1 MASSRLTAFFL
12 PFFFWALL
20 ALFSLSGEF
29 LTSRFRLFFNALV
42 FFFVVFLLP
51 KGFLRSTNELHN
63 KEGKEDASHKTHSLF
78 SFVFVFFFLLCVESD
93 FFQDL
98 LKEEKNLIIVKHS
111 FSFFLKHSRITRAR
125 AKHEKKRPC
134 CCFASSVLSPPH
146 KKDIPHQSKVPN
158 DTLLA
163 TTKREDA
170 TTTDDDDDNRRR
182 ALAKGAAALLDDD
195 DDDDDDDNGATKM
208 NPLRANDDALKQIM
222 RRVFEEIKPFVTR
235 HEPDVP
241 EEDLPELSRTRDL
254 SKADFTVQWSRFCAK
269 RKVNPAEYVKNL
281 SETIQR
287 QIEEDGNRDGFI
299 KSVQGVGPYMNIFV
313 KRQKVFKLAI
323 NAIIE
328 QGTKYGCTNAGQGKK
343 VIIEH
348 TSSNPNAPLH
358 IGNLRNVMIGAHLA
372 RVMQAC
378 GCEVTQAFYVN
389 DLGAQIG
396 LTALAYSRIYTK
408 IKPTMKIDQWIGAMY
423 AVMNTCQ
430 ELQQVGVQPGD
441 LEVRRSFCSQFS

>member
-1 MASSRLTAFFL
+1 MTTTRHIYYTHIAQKER
-12 PFFFWALL
+12 
-20 ALFSLSGEF
+20 E
-29 LTSRFRLFFNALV
+29 R
-42 FFFVVFLLP
+42 
-51 KGFLRSTNELHN
+51 E
-63 KEGKEDASHKTHSLF
+63 KEGKKEG
-78 SFVFVFFFLLCVESD
+78 FVM
-93 FFQDL
+93 
-98 LKEEKNLIIVKHS
+98 
-111 FSFFLKHSRITRAR
+111 
-125 AKHEKKRPC
+125 
-134 CCFASSVLSPPH
+134 
-146 KKDIPHQSKVPN
+146 
-158 DTLLA
+158 
-163 TTKREDA
+163 
-170 TTTDDDDDNRRR
+170 
-182 ALAKGAAALLDDD
+182 GAASNAAEETPS
-195 DDDDDDDNGATKM
+195 N
-208 NPLRANDDALKQIM
+208 NPNLRANEDAMRQIM
-222 RRVFEEIKPFVTR
+222 HLVFSEIKPFVTQ

-241 EEDLPELSRTRDL
+241 EDDLPELSRTRDL

-269 RKVNPAEYVKNL
+269 RKLNPAEYVKNL
-281 SETIQR
+281 SETIQK
-287 QIEEDGNRDGFI
+287 QIEDGAHQDGFI

-372 RVMQAC
+372 RVMEAC

-441 LEVRRSFCSQFS
+441 LEVRLLFSLLVSFVSFSSVLPSRDQSNKE

>member
-1 MASSRLTAFFL
+1 M
-12 PFFFWALL
+12 
-20 ALFSLSGEF
+20 
-29 LTSRFRLFFNALV
+29 
-42 FFFVVFLLP
+42 
-51 KGFLRSTNELHN
+51 
-63 KEGKEDASHKTHSLF
+63 
-78 SFVFVFFFLLCVESD
+78 
-93 FFQDL
+93 
-98 LKEEKNLIIVKHS
+98 
-111 FSFFLKHSRITRAR
+111 
-125 AKHEKKRPC
+125 
-134 CCFASSVLSPPH
+134 
-146 KKDIPHQSKVPN
+146 
-158 DTLLA
+158 
-163 TTKREDA
+163 
-170 TTTDDDDDNRRR
+170 
-182 ALAKGAAALLDDD
+182 AKGAAALL

>member
-1 MASSRLTAFFL
+1 MFV
-12 PFFFWALL
+12 
-20 ALFSLSGEF
+20 LSVTTTQHIYYTTTRKE
-29 LTSRFRLFFNALV
+29 RERE
-42 FFFVVFLLP
+42 
-51 KGFLRSTNELHN
+51 RER
-63 KEGKEDASHKTHSLF
+63 EGKEVEK
-78 SFVFVFFFLLCVESD
+78 VFVMG
-93 FFQDL
+93 
-98 LKEEKNLIIVKHS
+98 
-111 FSFFLKHSRITRAR
+111 A
-125 AKHEKKRPC
+125 
-134 CCFASSVLSPPH
+134 ASNAGAETTP
-146 KKDIPHQSKVPN
+146 PN
-158 DTLLA
+158 DP
-163 TTKREDA
+163 
-170 TTTDDDDDNRRR
+170 N
-182 ALAKGAAALLDDD
+182 
-195 DDDDDDDNGATKM
+195 
-208 NPLRANDDALKQIM
+208 LRANEDAMRQIM
-222 RRVFEEIKPFVTR
+222 HLVFSEIKPFVTQ

-269 RKVNPAEYVKNL
+269 RKLNPAEYVKNL
-281 SETIQR
+281 SETIQK
-287 QIEEDGNRDGFI
+287 QIEDGAHQDGFI

-441 LEVRRSFCSQFS
+441 LEVRLLFSLLVSFVSFSSVLPSRDQSNKE

>member
-1 MASSRLTAFFL
+1 MLTAAVFVLAFSVLRTSSLSALVKFFL
-12 PFFFWALL
+12 
-20 ALFSLSGEF
+20 SLEGVEED
-29 LTSRFRLFFNALV
+29 LPHTRTTAITEEV
-42 FFFVVFLLP
+42 FVLSVTTTRHIYYTHRA
-51 KGFLRSTNELHN
+51 KRERERE
-63 KEGKEDASHKTHSLF
+63 KEGKKEG
-78 SFVFVFFFLLCVESD
+78 FVM
-93 FFQDL
+93 
-98 LKEEKNLIIVKHS
+98 
-111 FSFFLKHSRITRAR
+111 
-125 AKHEKKRPC
+125 
-134 CCFASSVLSPPH
+134 
-146 KKDIPHQSKVPN
+146 
-158 DTLLA
+158 
-163 TTKREDA
+163 
-170 TTTDDDDDNRRR
+170 
-182 ALAKGAAALLDDD
+182 GAASNA
-195 DDDDDDDNGATKM
+195 GAETPSN
-208 NPLRANDDALKQIM
+208 NPSLRANEDAMRQIM
-222 RRVFEEIKPFVTR
+222 HLVFSEIKPFVTQ

-241 EEDLPELSRTRDL
+241 EDDLPELSRTRDL

-269 RKVNPAEYVKNL
+269 RKLNPAEYVKNL
-281 SETIQR
+281 SETIQK
-287 QIEEDGNRDGFI
+287 QIEDGAHQDGFI

-441 LEVRRSFCSQFS
+441 LEVRLLFSLLVSFVSFSSVLPSRDQSNKE

>member
-1 MASSRLTAFFL
+1 MR
-12 PFFFWALL
+12 
-20 ALFSLSGEF
+20 
-29 LTSRFRLFFNALV
+29 
-42 FFFVVFLLP
+42 
-51 KGFLRSTNELHN
+51 
-63 KEGKEDASHKTHSLF
+63 
-78 SFVFVFFFLLCVESD
+78 ES
-93 FFQDL
+93 
-98 LKEEKNLIIVKHS
+98 
-111 FSFFLKHSRITRAR
+111 
-125 AKHEKKRPC
+125 
-134 CCFASSVLSPPH
+134 SPPH
-146 KKDIPHQSKVPN
+146 KKKSPSSVKSPKTPGDKEERGH
-158 DTLLA
+158 
-163 TTKREDA
+163 
-170 TTTDDDDDNRRR
+170 DNRRRRRRRRR
-182 ALAKGAAALLDDD
+182 ALAKGAAALLDD

>member
-1 MASSRLTAFFL
+1 LIY
-12 PFFFWALL
+12 
-20 ALFSLSGEF
+20 FSLH
-29 LTSRFRLFFNALV
+29 TQ
-42 FFFVVFLLP
+42 
-51 KGFLRSTNELHN
+51 
-63 KEGKEDASHKTHSLF
+63 KERERQREKKQRVHREEEG
-78 SFVFVFFFLLCVESD
+78 LCVV
-93 FFQDL
+93 QRKNARL
-98 LKEEKNLIIVKHS
+98 LKRK
-111 FSFFLKHSRITRAR
+111 TMTA
-125 AKHEKKRPC
+125 
-134 CCFASSVLSPPH
+134 
-146 KKDIPHQSKVPN
+146 
-158 DTLLA
+158 A
-163 TTKREDA
+163 TE
-170 TTTDDDDDNRRR
+170 TT
-182 ALAKGAAALLDDD
+182 
-195 DDDDDDDNGATKM
+195 
-208 NPLRANDDALKQIM
+208 PLRANEDAMKQIM
-222 RRVFEEIKPFVTR
+222 QRVFEEIKPFVAK

-269 RKVNPAEYVKNL
+269 RKLNPAEYVKNL
-281 SETIQR
+281 SETIQK
-287 QIEEDGNRDGFI
+287 QIEDGGENQDGFI

-323 NAIIE
+323 NAIID
-328 QGTKYGCTNAGQGKK
+328 QGAKYGCTNAGQGKR

-441 LEVRRSFCSQFS
+441 VEVRCLFFSIFSFIHSAFFFLCHRISFVLFLRATITNNEADDYRLLFNSLADYDEETIKITSDNMMLYSCVDVVNKLFITDLAFQRLTCILRFFSLSYSLFILVYRMRAKPAKTP

>member
-1 MASSRLTAFFL
+1 MVCSARAPFFLSQILTSIETLFAFFCALRFFNLSIDLPLCFAVENESVLRSKSAQKTRSSRKRSKKKAFLFFL
-12 PFFFWALL
+12 FFVPR
-20 ALFSLSGEF
+20 LFASCCDGGCVCPRVFRSPNELSLS
-29 LTSRFRLFFNALV
+29 ALV
-42 FFFVVFLLP
+42 KFFLSLEGVSKEDLPHTRTTAITEEVFVLSVTTTRHVYYTHRA
-51 KGFLRSTNELHN
+51 KRERE
-63 KEGKEDASHKTHSLF
+63 KEGKKEG
-78 SFVFVFFFLLCVESD
+78 FVM
-93 FFQDL
+93 
-98 LKEEKNLIIVKHS
+98 
-111 FSFFLKHSRITRAR
+111 
-125 AKHEKKRPC
+125 
-134 CCFASSVLSPPH
+134 
-146 KKDIPHQSKVPN
+146 
-158 DTLLA
+158 
-163 TTKREDA
+163 
-170 TTTDDDDDNRRR
+170 
-182 ALAKGAAALLDDD
+182 GAASNAAEETPS
-195 DDDDDDDNGATKM
+195 N
-208 NPLRANDDALKQIM
+208 NPNLRANEDAMRQIM
-222 RRVFEEIKPFVTR
+222 HLVFSEIKPFVTQ

-241 EEDLPELSRTRDL
+241 EDDLPELSRTRDL

-269 RKVNPAEYVKNL
+269 RKLNPAEYVKNL
-281 SETIQR
+281 SETIQK
-287 QIEEDGNRDGFI
+287 QIEDGAHQDGFI

-441 LEVRRSFCSQFS
+441 LEVRLLFSLVSFVSFSAVLPSRDQSNKE

>member
-1 MASSRLTAFFL
+1 MCRRK
-12 PFFFWALL
+12 
-20 ALFSLSGEF
+20 
-29 LTSRFRLFFNALV
+29 RFI
-42 FFFVVFLLP
+42 LLP
-51 KGFLRSTNELHN
+51 
-63 KEGKEDASHKTHSLF
+63 DDLF
-78 SFVFVFFFLLCVESD
+78 
-93 FFQDL
+93 
-98 LKEEKNLIIVKHS
+98 LKEEKNLIIIEQHS
-111 FSFFLKHSRITRAR
+111 FSFFLTKRRIKRAQAR
-125 AKHEKKRPC
+125 KARKKKDQC
-134 CCFASSVLSPPH
+134 ACFASSVLSPPH

-182 ALAKGAAALLDDD
+182 ALAKGAAALL

>member
-1 MASSRLTAFFL
+1 VTARGGVCF
-12 PFFFWALL
+12 ANQTLL
-20 ALFSLSGEF
+20 RRRESPTTQKKRAENAF
-29 LTSRFRLFFNALV
+29 LTSFLAVLV
-42 FFFVVFLLP
+42 I
-51 KGFLRSTNELHN
+51 HN
-63 KEGKEDASHKTHSLF
+63 TRERHAQKERDREKKQRVRGEE
-78 SFVFVFFFLLCVESD
+78 LCVPRKNAR
-93 FFQDL
+93 L
-98 LKEEKNLIIVKHS
+98 LKRK
-111 FSFFLKHSRITRAR
+111 TMTA
-125 AKHEKKRPC
+125 
-134 CCFASSVLSPPH
+134 
-146 KKDIPHQSKVPN
+146 
-158 DTLLA
+158 A
-163 TTKREDA
+163 TET
-170 TTTDDDDDNRRR
+170 
-182 ALAKGAAALLDDD
+182 
-195 DDDDDDDNGATKM
+195 
-208 NPLRANDDALKQIM
+208 PLRANEDAMKQIM
-222 RRVFEEIKPFVTR
+222 QRVFEEIKPFVAK

-269 RKVNPAEYVKNL
+269 RKLNPAEYVKNL
-281 SETIQR
+281 SETIQK
-287 QIEEDGNRDGFI
+287 QIEDGGENQDGFI

-323 NAIIE
+323 NAIID
-328 QGTKYGCTNAGQGKK
+328 QGAKYGCTNAGQGKR

-441 LEVRRSFCSQFS
+441 VEVRFLFFSIFSFIHSAFFFLRHRISFVLFLRATITSNEADDYRLLFNSLADYYEETIKITSDNMMLYSCVDVVNKLFITALAFQRLTYILRFFSLSYSLFILVYRTRAKPAKTP

>member
-1 MASSRLTAFFL
+1 MTLFGFFCALLFLTYRLGSFLTKPLSFAVENESVLRSKKRLKKTQSSETARKKVVSLFFFFFL
-12 PFFFWALL
+12 CLHINRTSRVRGGGGCVVL
-20 ALFSLSGEF
+20 AKFSFRLIISSLFLSLSLGSLYIF
-29 LTSRFRLFFNALV
+29 PLSRRRRRGVLSPHTTPICKEEV
-42 FFFVVFLLP
+42 FVLSVTTTQHIYYTTTR
-51 KGFLRSTNELHN
+51 KERERER
-63 KEGKEDASHKTHSLF
+63 EGKEVEK
-78 SFVFVFFFLLCVESD
+78 VFVMG
-93 FFQDL
+93 
-98 LKEEKNLIIVKHS
+98 
-111 FSFFLKHSRITRAR
+111 A
-125 AKHEKKRPC
+125 
-134 CCFASSVLSPPH
+134 ASNAGAETTP
-146 KKDIPHQSKVPN
+146 PN
-158 DTLLA
+158 DP
-163 TTKREDA
+163 
-170 TTTDDDDDNRRR
+170 N
-182 ALAKGAAALLDDD
+182 
-195 DDDDDDDNGATKM
+195 
-208 NPLRANDDALKQIM
+208 LRANEDAMRQIM
-222 RRVFEEIKPFVTR
+222 HLVFSEIKPFVTQ

-269 RKVNPAEYVKNL
+269 RKLNPAEYVKNL
-281 SETIQR
+281 SETIQK
-287 QIEEDGNRDGFI
+287 QIEDGAHQDGFI

-441 LEVRRSFCSQFS
+441 LEVRLLFSLLVSFVSFSSVLPSRDQSNKE